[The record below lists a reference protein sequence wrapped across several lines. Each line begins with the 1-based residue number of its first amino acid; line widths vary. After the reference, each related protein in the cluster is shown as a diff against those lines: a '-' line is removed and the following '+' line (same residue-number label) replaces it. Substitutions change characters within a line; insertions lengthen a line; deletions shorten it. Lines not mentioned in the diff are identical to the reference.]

1 MDNFIY
7 SIFDNVNTIAIIGS
21 ILIVIVSIV
30 LSTIL
35 FNFST
40 KIKDDKS
47 QRIKAIISGIA
58 ILLVGFSG
66 SGFLIS
72 ILTLLK

>member
-7 SIFDNVNTIAIIGS
+7 SIFDNVNIIAIIGS
-21 ILIVIVSIV
+21 ILILIVSIV

-35 FNFST
+35 FIFST

-47 QRIKAIISGIA
+47 QRRMAIISGIA
-58 ILLVGFSG
+58 ILLVGVSG
-66 SGFLIS
+66 CGILIS
-72 ILTLLK
+72 ILTLFK